1 MTRDD
6 LIPLAKQVLKQLDVI
21 ERFFENHYAQAKE
34 ERASI

>member
-21 ERFFENHYAQAKE
+21 ERFFDNHYAQAKE
-34 ERASI
+34 EKGVV